1 MGIREKGKGGN
12 MGRDNTKRHCEK
24 KHIGTNNG
32 WGYLKNT
39 DRKGI

>member
-32 WGYLKNT
+32 
-39 DRKGI
+39 